1 MRDVHKLCATYT
13 YLVLLSASLLFAGC
27 AVGPNFKKPT
37 APNVAGYLSTQP
49 STTTNVPNVSGGEAQ
64 QFVQNRDIPGD
75 WWTLFHSTPLNDL
88 IDRALKANPN
98 LKAAQAALVVAR
110 ENMLAQ
116 RSAYYPTVSGGF
128 AASRQKTSVLLSPVP
143 NANVFNFSLYTPQ
156 VSVSFVPDVFG
167 MNRRTVES
175 LQAQEQQ
182 ARFALAATHI
192 TLSSNV
198 AAAAI
203 QEASLRGQ
211 IDATRQL
218 IAINTAMLQILREQ
232 YAQGY
237 VAQLEVAAQE
247 SQLAQV
253 RATLPPLQ
261 KQLAQQ
267 RDLLT
272 ELSGGFP
279 SEELPAEFELSS
291 LQLPQEL
298 PMSLPSQ
305 LVQQRPDVHQ
315 AEENLHAASAQ
326 VGIAI
331 ANRLPSFN
339 LTADAGSMALAFSQ
353 IFGAGTGFGDLAA
366 GVTQPIFDAGTLRH
380 RERAAQ
386 AGLTQA
392 EEQYRSVVLT
402 AFQNVADTLN
412 ALQEDGEA
420 LKAAAAAEEAA
431 SITLTQTKNQVEAGY
446 TSYLALLS
454 AEQAYQQA
462 AITLVQARSNRYADT
477 AALFQALGGGWWNR
491 MDIPKS

>member
-1 MRDVHKLCATYT
+1 MRHIRKLCATY
-13 YLVLLSASLLFAGC
+13 LILLSASLLFAGC

-37 APNVAGYLSTQP
+37 APNVAGYLPTQP

-88 IDRALKANPN
+88 IESALKANPN

-110 ENMLAQ
+110 ENTLAQ
-116 RSAYYPTVSGGF
+116 RGAYYPTVSGGF
-128 AASRQKTSVLLSPVP
+128 TASRQKTSVLLSPVP

-167 MNRRTVES
+167 LNHRTIES

-192 TLSSNV
+192 TLSSNL

-253 RATLPPLQ
+253 TATLPPLL

-279 SEELPAEFELSS
+279 STELPGEFEFSS
-291 LQLPQEL
+291 FQLPQDL

-305 LVQQRPDVHQ
+305 LVQERPDVLQ

-353 IFGAGTGFGDLAA
+353 IFGAGTGFWDLAA

-412 ALQEDGEA
+412 ALQQDGEA

-431 SITLTQTKNQVEAGY
+431 GITLTQTKNQVEAGY
-446 TSYLALLS
+446 ISYLALLS

-462 AITLVQARSNRYADT
+462 AMALVQAQSNRYADT

-491 MDIPKS
+491 TEIPKS